1 MKWSNR
7 WIKLK
12 QIFLATK
19 IAISNCFHRSLSH
32 RLQSRLRKTTVFN
45 VIPTHQWVIAI
56 FHLLLWLLVLIV
68 GILSQ
73 IFPDETNQIFNVQMT
88 IWLTFVW
95 TSLVLIYF
103 TYDCITRYLQLRDRD
118 LFADRFSKHRLQG
131 PKINRKIN
139 RQIRNEQLIKSVFG
153 ANDAD

>member
-1 MKWSNR
+1 MKWTNR

-12 QIFLATK
+12 QTLLATK
-19 IAISNCFHRSLSH
+19 IAISNCFSRSISH
-32 RLQSRLRKTTVFN
+32 RWQSRLHKTTIFN
-45 VIPTHQWVIAI
+45 VVPTHQWVIAI

-153 ANDAD
+153 ANDVD